1 MSLKKQD
8 INKLQD
14 IFDKTLKLKDKKYSN
29 FELGTKNWD
38 SLKHIQLIINIEKK
52 FNIKVKTSD
61 VSKLSSYNKILEFI
75 EKTQD

>member
-75 EKTQD
+75 KKNQD